1 MITEEQTQPQ
11 QQGFMHW
18 LKESVTVKLIFIAV
32 LILVLL
38 IPQAL
43 IDGLINERSGRQDQ
57 AIKTVSDQYSGE
69 QLLQGPVLVIPYH
82 EQVIETD
89 SQGKKSTKEITEDL
103 FILPNELKYKG
114 NVNTDTLHK
123 GIYKVP
129 VYNGTIKVSG
139 NFTKA
144 DLGALSI
151 NENQLMPEKA
161 TLVFSISDLKGLKTN
176 PQVRVA
182 GQTLPVTPVAGDG
195 VFPNS
200 LQAQVNLKGLTGGLI
215 PFEFD
220 LDLKGS
226 QELSFLHLGKTTDVE
241 LTGNWPA
248 PNFDGRFLPDM
259 RKVTDKGFAAH
270 WRMLYYNRPFPQ
282 QWTRDINLITNS
294 KKADDAIFGVK
305 LMLTV
310 DQYQQTTRTSKYAI
324 LIIMLTFVSLFLTE
338 MIGKQKVH
346 VFNYILIGAAM
357 VIYYTLLLSFSEQVG
372 YSLAYLIAS
381 VSTVGLISI
390 FLASILKN
398 RKAAIIFSVIL
409 SLFYSFIYVIIQLE
423 DLSLL
428 IGSIALFIIVAALM
442 YSSRKINWDKP

>member
-1 MITEEQTQPQ
+1 
-11 QQGFMHW
+11 MHW

-57 AIKTVSDQYSGE
+57 AIKIVSDQYCGQ
-69 QLLQGPVLVIPYH
+69 QLLQGPVLVIPYR
-82 EQVIETD
+82 EQVAETD
-89 SQGKKSTKEITEDL
+89 SQGKQHSREVTENL

-139 NFTKA
+139 NFIQA
-144 DLGALSI
+144 DLSALSLS
-151 NENQLMPEKA
+151 EDQLMPEKA

-182 GQTLPVTPVAGDG
+182 GQTLPVTPVAGES

-200 LQAQVNLKGLTGGLI
+200 LRAQINLKGLMNGQV

-220 LDLKGS
+220 LDIKGS
-226 QELSFLHLGKTTDVE
+226 QQLSFLHLGKTTDVE

-248 PNFDGRFLPDM
+248 PNFDGRFLPDL
-259 RKVTDKGFAAH
+259 RKVSDKGFSAR

-282 QWTRDINLITNS
+282 QWTRNVSLLTNS

-324 LIIMLTFVSLFLTE
+324 LIIMFTFVSLFLTE

-357 VIYYTLLLSFSEQVG
+357 VIYYTLLLSFSEQLG
-372 YSLAYLIAS
+372 YSWAYLIAS
-381 VSTVGLISI
+381 VATVGLISI

-409 SLFYSFIYVIIQLE
+409 TLFYSFIYVIIQLE